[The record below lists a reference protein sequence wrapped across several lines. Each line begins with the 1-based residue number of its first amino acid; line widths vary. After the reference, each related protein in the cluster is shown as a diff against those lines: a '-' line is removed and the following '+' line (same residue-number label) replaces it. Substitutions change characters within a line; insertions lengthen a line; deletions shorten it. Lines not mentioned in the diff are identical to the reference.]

1 MGEAGTDAGGPRRE
15 YLTNL
20 CKELTE
26 KLKLFIKSPNSLHN
40 VGEERE
46 KMVPNPKA
54 NSQSDLDNYYK
65 VGMLFA
71 VSIKLRECLELDLP
85 QILWKYIM
93 SRPSSPSPNPHL
105 GRHQDHQHQ
114 PVRLHRK
121 DGVHERRRPRVPRG
135 NLRHFPLGRPG
146 VRARAPRQA
155 QEARSAQQAGVHR
168 ENQAGPHRAPGQA
181 LRGHPQRLLRR
192 AHALLL
198 HQHRTSGAGERCLR
212 HELRRLA

>member
-1 MGEAGTDAGGPRRE
+1 MKHTSLKRQNFSLLTQFAYEVDQEAQSFLKGRGLLEGIEINFMGEAGTDAGGPRRE

-65 VGMLFA
+65 VGLLFA

-155 QEARSAQQAGVHR
+155 QEARSAQQA
-168 ENQAGPHRAPGQA
+168 
-181 LRGHPQRLLRR
+181 
-192 AHALLL
+192 
-198 HQHRTSGAGERCLR
+198 
-212 HELRRLA
+212 